1 MATYPCLIC
10 PLGFFNHL
18 EAQLHMRTHLNANP
32 FRCMRCGDRFG
43 TASELCIHDKLNHK
57 HQDQKEADQVIARN
71 RCPSAPPDYVPLD
84 DDGSQPQARRGR
96 RKQQLSGDQD
106 EPARGRAP
114 KRAAAARSSQRG
126 SPRPKRAR
134 RGASPARPQREVSAR
149 PRPEVR
155 RKAGAGRTSRTSTT
169 TTGAEKPPVKRRGR
183 SSLKDV
189 ADLSVD
195 SGLGETPSVK
205 RWSAPSRLASLRTP
219 TTRKST
225 PTKTT
230 PRKTAP
236 RESTPRKSTPRRYTP
251 RKSTPRKST
260 PRKSIP
266 RKTSARK
273 GTPPKRKASPQ
284 KTGVQA
290 GQAAG
295 AAPPRKRGRPRKA
308 SPRKA
313 APQKASQGTS
323 TTAKNTTGQK
333 ASPKRATPRRATLRS
348 STGATSISSPSS
360 TPRKTAPRRSYS
372 RKSTTPIQEQGAGA
386 PLPKKRGRPRREPAV
401 DQATIPPKKRG
412 RPRRQPGDQPP
423 AAGAGQSPGPE
434 VDRKKPVPVYELL
447 DRLTASLDST
457 SPGELFKS
465 PEKPKKNRKFKEAP
479 PPPRRC
485 ESACSLGR
493 PFACNVCGRRFSQE
507 MSLLY
512 HNVYHS

>member
-1 MATYPCLIC
+1 MSLSKQSDSPMATYPCLIC

-236 RESTPRKSTPRRYTP
+236 RESTPRKSTPRRSTPRKSTPRRYTP

-260 PRKSIP
+260 PRH
-266 RKTSARK
+266 SAEEEGLAAKDR
-273 GTPPKRKASPQ
+273 GAGGPSSRRGSPQ
-284 KTGVQA
+284 KT
-290 GQAAG
+290 
-295 AAPPRKRGRPRKA
+295 
-308 SPRKA
+308 
-313 APQKASQGTS
+313 
-323 TTAKNTTGQK
+323 
-333 ASPKRATPRRATLRS
+333 
-348 STGATSISSPSS
+348 
-360 TPRKTAPRRSYS
+360 RKTTKGISEKGCATESFAGHFNHRKEHHWSEGLAEEGDPAEGDVAKFDRRYFHLVSLIHS
-372 RKSTTPIQEQGAGA
+372 
-386 PLPKKRGRPRREPAV
+386 KKDCA
-401 DQATIPPKKRG
+401 
-412 RPRRQPGDQPP
+412 
-423 AAGAGQSPGPE
+423 
-434 VDRKKPVPVYELL
+434 
-447 DRLTASLDST
+447 
-457 SPGELFKS
+457 
-465 PEKPKKNRKFKEAP
+465 EK
-479 PPPRRC
+479 
-485 ESACSLGR
+485 
-493 PFACNVCGRRFSQE
+493 
-507 MSLLY
+507 
-512 HNVYHS
+512 